1 MVWTRDIT
9 FSYWEVTIRAY
20 WGTTSQT
27 DLANGGDVD
36 DASGSTVLV
45 VDDDATLAAL
55 FSEALTLAGFTTIC
69 AADGPQALAVLDQ
82 SPVDA
87 VLLDSEMP
95 GMSGYDVL
103 RVIRRTTRTR
113 TLPVI
118 MVTGRGEVAD
128 RIRGLEAGA
137 SDYVVKPVD
146 VAELIARLRAQLR
159 GQAIWTR
166 LLESQLR
173 ERATVTEAL
182 CRLQPEMTP
191 QMTAER
197 ICAELAGLRNLDAAV
212 LVMLA
217 DDGRAIPL
225 ARHGDV
231 DPRVRVGESLPSALA
246 RHLQTAAANSAWTET
261 RTDQPAG
268 EAGPPLLGP
277 RTAAGAY
284 APLRSQG
291 RLLGV
296 LAIASGNTSSD
307 APTDEMAQAMSAAI
321 DFAAVSASLLGPAL
335 AQQSAVNVSQT
346 ALHQMLVAGDFTPVF
361 QPIVDLRSGDVVG
374 FETLTRFND
383 GTDPQSRFT
392 EAARVGMG
400 LELERATMAAALD
413 AAAGWMGDRWLS
425 VNVSPSFLASGDP
438 APLMRNADLDI
449 VLELTEHDRIDDY
462 NDITRAVRR
471 LGNQVRLSI
480 DDAGAGYACLTH
492 VLWLQPAFVKL
503 DRGWVSGIDHDP
515 ARQAL
520 VAGLESFASRTGST
534 LIAEGVETEAELET
548 VRGLGV
554 DLAQGFLLGRPEPA
568 IPTQA

>member
-1 MVWTRDIT
+1 M
-9 FSYWEVTIRAY
+9 
-20 WGTTSQT
+20 
-27 DLANGGDVD
+27 D
-36 DASGSTVLV
+36 DARGSTVLV
-45 VDDDATLAAL
+45 VDDDAVLAGL
-55 FSEALTLAGFTTIC
+55 FAEALTLAGFKTMRAGNGTE
-69 AADGPQALAVLDQ
+69 ALAVLEA

-87 VLLDSEMP
+87 VLLDSQMP
-95 GMSGYDVL
+95 DMSGHDVL
-103 RVIRRTTRTR
+103 RTIRRNARTR

-118 MVTGRGEVAD
+118 LVTGQGEIAD
-128 RIRGLEAGA
+128 RVRGLEAGA

-146 VAELIARLRAQLR
+146 VAELVARLRAQLR

-173 ERATVTEAL
+173 ERASVTEAL
-182 CRLQPEMTP
+182 CRLQPEDTP
-191 QMTAER
+191 QLTAER
-197 ICAELAGLRNLDAAV
+197 ICSELVGLRNLDSAV
-212 LVMLA
+212 LVMLS
-217 DDGRAIPL
+217 DDGSAVPL

-231 DPRVRVGESLPSALA
+231 DPRVRVGEALPPALA
-246 RHLQTAAANSAWTET
+246 THLLTEATRSAWTES
-261 RTDQPAG
+261 RTEQPPGAV
-268 EAGPPLLGP
+268 GPPLLGP
-277 RTAAGAY
+277 RCSAGAY

-296 LAIASGNTSSD
+296 LAIASGQTSSD
-307 APTDEMAQAMSAAI
+307 APTDEVAQAMSAAI
-321 DFAAVSASLLGPAL
+321 DFAAVSAALLGPAL
-335 AQQSAVNVSQT
+335 AQQSAVSSSQSVLQKIL
-346 ALHQMLVAGDFTPVF
+346 AAEAFTPVF
-361 QPIVDLRSGDVVG
+361 QPIVDLHSGEVVG
-374 FETLTRFND
+374 YETLTRFTD
-383 GTDPQSRFT
+383 GADPQARFT

-400 LELERATMAAALD
+400 LDLERATMAAALD

-425 VNVSPSFLASGDP
+425 VNVSPRFLASGDT
-438 APLMRNADLDI
+438 APLMRDRSLDI

-462 NDITRAVRR
+462 SDITRAVRR

-534 LIAEGVETEAELET
+534 LIAEGVETEAELDT
-548 VRGLGV
+548 LRGLRV

-568 IPTQA
+568 LASDAES